1 MFEDRTQANIKAE
14 ALALLSPAAG
24 VSALAGSYADAT
36 LGAMAGQLSELYQ
49 VLPAVVS
56 MLFVDE
62 YSGPYIDLVGSTYF
76 NITRRPGTKARCDLT
91 LNGDAGTTLPA
102 GTVFLT
108 RSGLEFLLVEDVTI
122 SQTGKGT
129 GILEAAETGAAYN
142 VGEGEINR
150 MYINAVGLSSYTNGE
165 AQGGTDTESDAA
177 LLARIRERR
186 EKPAN
191 GANGWQYR
199 QWALSVAGVGDAKVV
214 ELSDGPGTVGVT
226 IVDSSMAPASPE
238 IVEAVQTELD
248 ENRPVGASVAVA
260 APGSVELAV
269 TAVVVITAATTAQTV
284 KETFSARLGDYIEEI
299 IRAKYGTIYYGP
311 EEDGPYTVIYNR
323 ILALLLTID
332 GVENAASLTI
342 NGGTDD
348 VTIQADEVPALG
360 TVEVT
365 V

>member
-1 MFEDRTQANIKAE
+1 MFEDRTQENIKAE

-36 LGAMAGQLSELYQ
+36 LGAVAGQLSELYQ

-122 SQTGKGT
+122 PQTGKGT

-248 ENRPVGASVAVA
+248 ENRPVGARVAVA

-269 TAVVVITAATTAQTV
+269 SAVVVITAATTAQAV
-284 KETFSARLGDYIEEI
+284 KEAFAVRLRDYIEEI

-348 VTIQADEVPALG
+348 VTIRADEVPALG

-365 V
+365 A

>member
-1 MFEDRTQANIKAE
+1 MFEDRTQENIKAE

-36 LGAMAGQLSELYQ
+36 LGAVAGQLSELYQ

-76 NITRRPGTKARCDLT
+76 NITRRPGTRARCSIT

-260 APGSVELAV
+260 APGSVELDV
-269 TAVVVITAATTAQTV
+269 SAVVVITAATTAQTV

>member
-36 LGAMAGQLSELYQ
+36 LGAVAGQLSELYQ

-122 SQTGKGT
+122 PQTGKGT

-165 AQGGTDTESDAA
+165 AQGGTDAESNAA

-269 TAVVVITAATTAQTV
+269 SAVVVITAATTAQAV
-284 KETFSARLGDYIEEI
+284 KETFSARLRDYIEEI

>member
-1 MFEDRTQANIKAE
+1 MFEDRTQENIKAE

-24 VSALAGSYADAT
+24 VSALSGSYADAT
-36 LGAMAGQLSELYQ
+36 LGAVAGQLSELYQ

-76 NITRRPGTKARCDLT
+76 NITRRPGTKARCDIT

-108 RSGLEFLLVEDVTI
+108 RSGLEFLLLEAVTI
-122 SQTGKGT
+122 PQGGT
-129 GILEAAETGAAYN
+129 AEGTLEAAETGAAYN
-142 VGEGEINR
+142 VGAEEITR

-165 AQGGTDTESDAA
+165 AQGGTDIESDAA

-248 ENRPVGASVAVA
+248 ENRPVGASVSVA

-269 TAVVVITAATTAQTV
+269 SAVVVITAATTAQAV
-284 KETFSARLGDYIEEI
+284 KEAFSARLRDYIEEI

-360 TVEVT
+360 AVEVT

>member
-36 LGAMAGQLSELYQ
+36 LGAVAGQLSELYQ

-108 RSGLEFLLVEDVTI
+108 RSGLEFLLLDAVTI
-122 SQTGKGT
+122 PQGGT
-129 GILEAAETGAAYN
+129 AEGTLEAAETGAAYN

-165 AQGGTDTESDAA
+165 AQGGTDAESDAA

-238 IVEAVQTELD
+238 IVEAVQMELD

-269 TAVVVITAATTAQTV
+269 SAVVVITAATTAQTV
-284 KETFSARLGDYIEEI
+284 KETFSARLRDYIEEI

>member
-122 SQTGKGT
+122 PQTGKGT

-269 TAVVVITAATTAQTV
+269 SAVVVITAATTAQTV
-284 KETFSARLGDYIEEI
+284 KETFSARLWDYIEEI